1 MASEEKVMLSIHTI
15 LHPTDF
21 SDCSRYAFQLAG
33 MLASE
38 QGARLV
44 ILHVKPTLGP
54 LAAHGKALAELQP
67 EVSQEKLLEIL
78 HQFRVSD
85 PKVQVEYR
93 LANGGVQEILRQ
105 ASEIGAD
112 LIVMGTHGRTGFS
125 WLLMGSVAELVLREA
140 KCPVVTVKIPHPVSR
155 AIQSPVAEPSATK
168 ATPISV

>member
-1 MASEEKVMLSIHTI
+1 MASEENVMLSIHTI

-21 SDCSRYAFQLAG
+21 SDCSRYAFRLAG

-67 EVSQEKLLEIL
+67 EGSQEKLLEIL

-85 PKVQVEYR
+85 PKVQVEHR
-93 LANGGVQEILRQ
+93 LVNGGGPRNPAAGVGDRSRPHRDGN
-105 ASEIGAD
+105 ARKD
-112 LIVMGTHGRTGFS
+112 GT
-125 WLLMGSVAELVLREA
+125 
-140 KCPVVTVKIPHPVSR
+140 
-155 AIQSPVAEPSATK
+155 
-168 ATPISV
+168 